1 MGASVRIESNA
12 IEVVGKVADEVNAWL
27 EEAAGEIESQ
37 AKRNTPVG
45 KVDGGGTKRDWD
57 HKVDDDAHKAVIGN
71 PQETAIWLEFGTG
84 DYALEGKG
92 RKGGWWIKVGN
103 GTNEISPSDAAA
115 YGWKKVRKDK
125 DGNLT
130 YVFTTGMKP
139 KRILHNAVESS
150 KSKIQ
155 KRLISRLKEIGGD

>member
-84 DYALEGKG
+84 DYALEDNG
-92 RKGGWWIKVGN
+92 RKGGWWIPIGE
-103 GTNEISPSDAAA
+103 GSRMISQSVVDA
-115 YGWKKVRKDK
+115 YGFKVSYGKNGKK
-125 DGNLT
+125 
-130 YVFTTGMKP
+130 YAFTRGMKP
-139 KRILHNAVESS
+139 KRILHNAVESN

>member
-1 MGASVRIESNA
+1 MADNIRFEGNA
-12 IEVVGKVADEVNAWL
+12 MQIINKMNDEFAAFL
-27 EEAAGEIESQ
+27 EEASGELETQ
-37 AKRNTPVG
+37 TKRNMDKLIHSTGNTKQNWKHVVDEG
-45 KVDGGGTKRDWD
+45 KLE
-57 HKVDDDAHKAVIGN
+57 AVVGN
-71 PQETAIWLEFGTG
+71 PLQTAIWLEFGTG

-139 KRILHNAVESS
+139 KRPLHKAKEST
-150 KSKIQ
+150 KGKIQ
-155 KRLISRLKEIGGD
+155 RMFAQTCKKIGD